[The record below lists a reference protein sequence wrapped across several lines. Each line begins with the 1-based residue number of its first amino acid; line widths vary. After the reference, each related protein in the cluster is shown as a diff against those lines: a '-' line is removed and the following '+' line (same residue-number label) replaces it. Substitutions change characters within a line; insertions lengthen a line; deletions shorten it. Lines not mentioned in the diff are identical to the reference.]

1 MAAALS
7 GEGSD
12 AGEGSRAG
20 DTADSS
26 AAADTAESSAA
37 ADTAESS
44 AAADTVES
52 SAAADWRWR
61 DIKNERRDPL
71 NLDSCPFC
79 PVFERTA

>member
-20 DTADSS
+20 DTA
-26 AAADTAESSAA
+26 
-37 ADTAESS
+37 ESS

-52 SAAADWRWR
+52 SAPADTAESSAAANWRWR

>member
-20 DTADSS
+20 DTA
-26 AAADTAESSAA
+26 ESSAA

-44 AAADTVES
+44 AAAD
-52 SAAADWRWR
+52 WRWR
-61 DIKNERRDPL
+61 DIKNDRRDPL

>member
-1 MAAALS
+1 MEAALF

-20 DTADSS
+20 DTA
-26 AAADTAESSAA
+26 ESSAA
-37 ADTAESS
+37 ADTA
-44 AAADTVES
+44 ES

>member
-20 DTADSS
+20 DTAESS
-26 AAADTAESSAA
+26 AAADTVESSAA
-37 ADTAESS
+37 ADTA
-44 AAADTVES
+44 ES

>member
-20 DTADSS
+20 DTA
-26 AAADTAESSAA
+26 ESSAA
-37 ADTAESS
+37 ADTA
-44 AAADTVES
+44 ES

>member
-12 AGEGSRAG
+12 AGEGSRA
-20 DTADSS
+20 
-26 AAADTAESSAA
+26 ADTA
-37 ADTAESS
+37 
-44 AAADTVES
+44 ES

>member
-20 DTADSS
+20 
-26 AAADTAESSAA
+26 
-37 ADTAESS
+37 DTAESS